1 MKRYYRYQH
10 KLNTSHSAN
19 NDKSK
24 SHNHT
29 FIIYL
34 IMSTIE
40 KNMVLTYEAY
50 EEVERYIDTYF
61 NQYTK
66 VYLNELSVFK
76 DRIPTIET
84 MGEVFYEQLK
94 IELKQHGVSLLQ
106 LEIGESPV
114 RFYIISDCIL
124 IPSQYSGDSIRNW
137 EALLERKEQL
147 CKISQ
152 DRRL

>member
-1 MKRYYRYQH
+1 MNRYYRYQY
-10 KLNTSHSAN
+10 KLNTSHSTN
-19 NDKSK
+19 NDEMK

-34 IMSTIE
+34 VMSQVDKDTILRYEDYE
-40 KNMVLTYEAY
+40 K
-50 EEVERYIDTYF
+50 VEREIDAYF
-61 NQYTK
+61 IQYTK
-66 VYLNELSVFK
+66 VYLNEMSIFK

-94 IELKQHGVSLLQ
+94 IRLEEHGVALLQ

-124 IPSQYSGDSIRNW
+124 IPSQYSGDSLKNW
-137 EALLERKEQL
+137 EALLERKEKL
-147 CKISQ
+147 CKISKG
-152 DRRL
+152 R